1 MGKLVKFGPPIEWSI
16 GGDLVRRGTGVWF
29 PVAARA
35 ARGGLR
41 DVGQPTEHSG
51 SQIPAD
57 QPDEDRHRFWL

>member
-1 MGKLVKFGPPIEWSI
+1 M
-16 GGDLVRRGTGVWF
+16 
-29 PVAARA
+29 AARA

-57 QPDEDRHRFWL
+57 QPDEGRHRFWLTGQLFKNWAQLDR